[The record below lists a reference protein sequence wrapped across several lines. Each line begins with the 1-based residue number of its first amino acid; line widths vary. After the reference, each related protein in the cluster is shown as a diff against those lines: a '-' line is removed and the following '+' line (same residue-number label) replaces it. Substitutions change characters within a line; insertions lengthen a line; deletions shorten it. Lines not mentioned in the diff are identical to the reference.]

1 MVGLTPLQVMPE
13 TAFAVSVI
21 KRLVPH
27 HIQPLILPFLNAVP
41 KVKKDGLGHKVL
53 TRNTPAKLLAAL
65 VPESLATP
73 MPILLFPDVRP
84 FNTLH
89 LL

>member
-53 TRNTPAKLLAAL
+53 TRNTPVKPL
-65 VPESLATP
+65 VVSAIRNLATP
-73 MPILLFPDVRP
+73 VPILLFQDVRP

-89 LL
+89 LP